1 MASMAYRGFDGA
13 GLDGRKPVRKAEI
26 NGEEGV
32 YIGSQG
38 YVPRLVQVDVPY
50 HRTPLQGGANRLSQ
64 KPPTKSWL
72 KTLGDECYAPSGV
85 MLRPDDLVDP
95 KYKTLPAGRTGEP
108 CVYDGTRDQR
118 HAAPSSLFDG
128 LCPEKLLQGAKSTT
142 GKP

>member
-1 MASMAYRGFDGA
+1 MAYRGFDGA
-13 GLDGRKPVRKAEI
+13 GLDGRKAVRKAEI

-50 HRTPLQGGANRLSQ
+50 HRTPGLQGARLSQ
-64 KPPTKSWL
+64 KPPTKSLL

-85 MLRPDDLVDP
+85 MLRPDDLLDP

-108 CVYDGTRDQR
+108 CVYERDR

-128 LCPEKLLQGAKSTT
+128 LCPEKLLQGAKSTM